1 MITARLI
8 SWGIHCDTID
18 PKQLEL
24 LAAKE
29 ILAELCDIQPYQVD
43 TIIEQR
49 ITEYQLLKRAIKL
62 YGDYRKPHLS

>member
-1 MITARLI
+1 MIRTRLT
-8 SWGIHCDTID
+8 WGIHCDTIN

-29 ILAELCDIQPYQVD
+29 ILAEICDIQPYQVD
-43 TIIEQR
+43 MIIEQC
-49 ITEYQLLKRAIKL
+49 ITESQLLEKEIKL